1 MRTVEIRE
9 GVAMDQSIETDQIS
23 AGDDVI
29 TADGESIGT
38 VAAVHQS
45 YLLVEKGLFFLT
57 DYHIPLSAIDRYDAN
72 EGKIYLTM
80 TRDEASDAGWEQHA
94 EDAETGN
101 VRTLLT
107 GAASTPDTGDVLAV
121 VEPDEEP
128 LQQKEAEID

>member
-1 MRTVEIRE
+1 
-9 GVAMDQSIETDQIS
+9 
-23 AGDDVI
+23 
-29 TADGESIGT
+29 
-38 VAAVHQS
+38 
-45 YLLVEKGLFFLT
+45 
-57 DYHIPLSAIDRYDAN
+57 
-72 EGKIYLTM
+72 M
-80 TRDEASDAGWEQHA
+80 TRDEASGAGWEQHA

>member
-1 MRTVEIRE
+1 MRTLVTRKEA
-9 GVAMDQSIETDQIS
+9 AMGQSTDMNQIS

-45 YLLVEKGLFFLT
+45 YLLVEKGVFFLT
-57 DYHIPLSAIDRYDAN
+57 DYHVPLSAIDRYDASD
-72 EGKIYLTM
+72 GKIYLTM